1 MLERRRNGELYEARS
16 RLDEKVG
23 SGQRLSEG
31 VVGRLVDL
39 LDAEMVGAHFRL
51 PPEQCAT
58 VQSEA
63 LYVIDN

>member
-1 MLERRRNGELYEARS
+1 MDHDVDDPVAVTRRNQACA
-16 RLDEKVG
+16 VG
-23 SGQRLSEG
+23 SHVARGAGPRLSEG

-58 VQSEA
+58 V
-63 LYVIDN
+63 